1 MLALPLSLL
10 PPIHFEPG
18 EVMPQLFLALA
29 SLMLGA
35 KQIFNKHT
43 FYLKLNPTVCTQVN
57 LSVGE
62 ELLSLMEFM
71 PQKKTIVWAKCSEE
85 NLSKSKTNPQ
95 TLNIFSIVGLKQ

>member
-10 PPIHFEPG
+10 PPIHFELG

-43 FYLKLNPTVCTQVN
+43 LYLKLNPTVCTQVN

-71 PQKKTIVWAKCSEE
+71 LQKKTIVWAKCSEE

-95 TLNIFSIVGLKQ
+95 TLNIFSIIGLKQ